1 MPTRRQ
7 LAALATLP
15 LAAPAFAQ
23 APYPDRPIRVI
34 VPFPAGGATDIW
46 ARLVTEPMAADLGQP
61 IVIDNRGG
69 AGAMI
74 GTEAV
79 ARAAPDGHTL
89 LFTISSSFQSPVVL
103 RRNPYQLSDFA
114 PIGKMGT
121 TSLVFC
127 VAANQ
132 PPRSMQEFI
141 GHARGKS
148 LNYGTY
154 SPGSTG
160 HAMAQLLSD
169 SNNLDMAPVH
179 YRGEAPLLADVLG
192 GRIPCAFHS
201 MTGAGEHIRAGRLR
215 PLGVLGRDRI
225 PSLPQVPTLL
235 ELGMAEDFAQTGFL
249 GMLGP
254 ARLPPPIH
262 ARVAES
268 YRKAMA
274 RPEVVSRLREMDT
287 IPQWLGPEEF
297 RADME
302 QYLRWWTA
310 LVERMGLR
318 ADG

>member
-1 MPTRRQ
+1 MLKRRQ
-7 LAALATLP
+7 LAALAALP
-15 LAAPAFAQ
+15 LATPAFAQ
-23 APYPDRPIRVI
+23 SQYPDRPIRVI

-79 ARAAPDGHTL
+79 ARAAPDGYTL

-103 RRNPYQLSDFA
+103 RRDPYRLSDFA

-127 VAANQ
+127 VGANQ
-132 PPRSMQEFI
+132 PPRSMEEFI
-141 GHARGKS
+141 SFARGKS

-169 SNNLDMAPVH
+169 THRLDMSPVH

-201 MTGAGEHIRAGRLR
+201 MTGAGEHIRAGRIR
-215 PLGVLGRDRI
+215 PLAVLGRDRI
-225 PSLPQVPTLL
+225 PSLPQIPTLI
-235 ELGMAEDFAQTGFL
+235 ELGMMEDFAQTGFL

-254 ARLPPPIH
+254 ARLPQPIH
-262 ARVAES
+262 ARLAES

-274 RPEVVSRLREMDT
+274 RPEVVNRLREMDT

-310 LVERMGLR
+310 LVDRMGLR